1 MKYWL
6 GLGGVALTLTVAGC
20 GTEDAVT
27 EEPEEGAAQEETEQ
41 DQAPEAATEEEPAEG
56 TSGDSH
62 EGGQAAVDPYDYFL
76 EDGSTA
82 RFEGY
87 GNEFAE
93 FTLKTD
99 YMEANHVATYE
110 DNGGTVVL
118 KVFRLHDDRIEL
130 VKQEGEFYDEY
141 EASFEEL
148 EALDVISTYLE
159 FPIEEGQEIGDATV
173 IETGTSLET
182 SYENFDDVFVLE
194 SVSEE
199 DGSIN
204 RNYFVEGYGEVKR
217 EFRANADDP
226 DEMAITSTLAS
237 IELGEKTK

>member
-6 GLGGVALTLTVAGC
+6 GFGGVALMLTVAGC
-20 GTEDAVT
+20 GTQDTVT
-27 EEPEEGAAQEETEQ
+27 EEPEEGTVQEEATQDEVTEAEQEET
-41 DQAPEAATEEEPAEG
+41 PAEG
-56 TSGDSH
+56 TNGDSH
-62 EGGQAAVDPYDYFL
+62 DGGQAAVDPYDYFL
-76 EDGSTA
+76 EDGSIA

-118 KVFRLHDDRIEL
+118 KVFRLHEDRIEL
-130 VKQEGEFYDEY
+130 VKQEGEFYDDY
-141 EASFEEL
+141 TASFEEL
-148 EALDVISTYLE
+148 EALEVISTYLE

-173 IETGTSLET
+173 VETGTSLET
-182 SYENFDDVFVLE
+182 PYQNFDDVFVLE
-194 SVSEE
+194 SMTE

-217 EFRANADDP
+217 EFRANADDS

-237 IELGEKTK
+237 IELAEEKK

>member
-1 MKYWL
+1 MKYWS
-6 GLGGVALTLTVAGC
+6 GLGGVALMLAVAGC
-20 GTEDAVT
+20 GTQDTTIEQ
-27 EEPEEGAAQEETEQ
+27 PEEGAVQEEAAQEE
-41 DQAPEAATEEEPAEG
+41 APEAEMEEMPAEG
-56 TSGDSH
+56 TGGDSH
-62 EGGQAAVDPYDYFL
+62 GSEQATVDPYDYFL

-82 RFEGY
+82 KFEGY

-118 KVFRLHDDRIEL
+118 KVFRLHEDRIEL
-130 VKQEGEFYDEY
+130 VKQEGEFYDDY
-141 EASFEEL
+141 TASFEEL
-148 EALDVISTYLE
+148 EALEVISTYLE

-173 IETGTSLET
+173 VETGTSLET
-182 SYENFDDVFVLE
+182 PYQNFDDVFVLE
-194 SVSEE
+194 SMTE

-217 EFRANADDP
+217 EFRANADDS

-237 IELGEKTK
+237 VELAEKKK

>member
-6 GLGGVALTLTVAGC
+6 GFGGVALMLTVAGC
-20 GTEDAVT
+20 GTQDTVT
-27 EEPEEGAAQEETEQ
+27 EEPEEDVVQEESTQDEATEAEQEET
-41 DQAPEAATEEEPAEG
+41 PAEG

-62 EGGQAAVDPYDYFL
+62 DGGEAAVDPYDYFL
-76 EDGSTA
+76 EDGSIA
-82 RFEGY
+82 KFEGY

-130 VKQEGEFYDEY
+130 VKQEGEFYDDY
-141 EASFEEL
+141 TASFEEL
-148 EALDVISTYLE
+148 EALEVISTYLE
-159 FPIEEGQEIGDATV
+159 FPIEQGQEIGDATV
-173 IETGTSLET
+173 VETGTSLET
-182 SYENFDDVFVLE
+182 PYQNFDDVFVLE
-194 SVSEE
+194 SMTE

-204 RNYFVEGYGEVKR
+204 RNYFEEGYGEVKR
-217 EFRANADDP
+217 EFRANADDS

-237 IELGEKTK
+237 IELAEEKK

>member
-1 MKYWL
+1 MRYWVGAG
-6 GLGGVALTLTVAGC
+6 GLALMLTVAGC
-20 GTEDAVT
+20 GTQETVT
-27 EEPEEGAAQEETEQ
+27 EEPSEDAVQENAVEDSDMEEAGEN
-41 DQAPEAATEEEPAEG
+41 EG
-56 TSGDSH
+56 TAGDSH
-62 EGGQAAVDPYDYFL
+62 DGEQTAVDPYDYFL

-82 RFEGY
+82 KFEGY

-141 EASFEEL
+141 TASFEEL
-148 EALDVISTYLE
+148 EALEVISTYLE
-159 FPIEEGQEIGDATV
+159 FPIEEGQEIGEATV
-173 IETGTSLET
+173 VETGTNLET
-182 SYENFDDVFVLE
+182 PYRDFDDVFVLE
-194 SVSEE
+194 SVAEE

-204 RNYFVEGYGEVKR
+204 RNYFVEGFGEVKR

-237 IELGEKTK
+237 IELAEKKK

>member
-6 GLGGVALTLTVAGC
+6 GFGGVALMLTVAGC
-20 GTEDAVT
+20 GTQDTVT
-27 EEPEEGAAQEETEQ
+27 EEPEEDTVQEEATQDEATEAEQEET
-41 DQAPEAATEEEPAEG
+41 PAEG

-62 EGGQAAVDPYDYFL
+62 DGGQAAVDPYDYFL
-76 EDGSTA
+76 EDGSIA

-93 FTLKTD
+93 FTLKID

-130 VKQEGEFYDEY
+130 VKQEGEFYDDY
-141 EASFEEL
+141 TASFEEL
-148 EALDVISTYLE
+148 EALEVISTYLE

-173 IETGTSLET
+173 VETGTSLET
-182 SYENFDDVFVLE
+182 PYQNFDDVFVLE
-194 SVSEE
+194 SMTE

-217 EFRANADDP
+217 EFRANADDS

-237 IELGEKTK
+237 IELAEEKK

>member
-1 MKYWL
+1 MNYRF
-6 GLGGVALTLTVAGC
+6 GLGGLALVLAVAGC
-20 GTEDAVT
+20 GTQEMATEEPAGEAAQEDAV
-27 EEPEEGAAQEETEQ
+27 EDEALEET
-41 DQAPEAATEEEPAEG
+41 PAET

-62 EGGQAAVDPYDYFL
+62 GSEEAAIDPYDYFL

-110 DNGGTVVL
+110 SNGGTVVL
-118 KVFRLHDDRIEL
+118 RVYRLLDDRIEL

-141 EASFEEL
+141 TASFEEL
-148 EALDVISTYLE
+148 EALEVISTYLE

-173 IETGTSLET
+173 VETGASLET
-182 SYENFDDVFVLE
+182 PYQNFDNVFMLE
-194 SVSEE
+194 TIEEE
-199 DGSIN
+199 DGSVY

-217 EFRANADDP
+217 EFRGSVDDP
-226 DEMAITSTLAS
+226 DEMAVTSTLAS
-237 IELGEKTK
+237 IELGETRK

>member
-6 GLGGVALTLTVAGC
+6 GFGGMALMLTVAGC
-20 GTEDAVT
+20 GTQDTTIEQ
-27 EEPEEGAAQEETEQ
+27 PEEGAVQEEAAQEE
-41 DQAPEAATEEEPAEG
+41 APEAEMEEMPAEG
-56 TSGDSH
+56 TGGDSH
-62 EGGQAAVDPYDYFL
+62 GSEQATVDPYDYFL

-82 RFEGY
+82 KFEGY

-118 KVFRLHDDRIEL
+118 KVFRLHEDRIEL
-130 VKQEGEFYDEY
+130 VKQEGEFYDDY
-141 EASFEEL
+141 TASFEEL
-148 EALDVISTYLE
+148 EALEVISTYLE

-173 IETGTSLET
+173 VETGTSLET
-182 SYENFDDVFVLE
+182 PYQNFDDVFVLE
-194 SVSEE
+194 SMTE

-217 EFRANADDP
+217 EFRANADDS
-226 DEMAITSTLAS
+226 DEMTITSTLAS
-237 IELGEKTK
+237 IELAEEKK

>member
-6 GLGGVALTLTVAGC
+6 GFGGMALMLTVAGC
-20 GTEDAVT
+20 GTQDTVT
-27 EEPEEGAAQEETEQ
+27 EEPEEDTVQEETIQ
-41 DQAPEAATEEEPAEG
+41 DEATEAEQEETPAEG

-62 EGGQAAVDPYDYFL
+62 DGGQAAVDPYDYFL
-76 EDGSTA
+76 EDGSIA

-130 VKQEGEFYDEY
+130 VKQEGEFYDDY
-141 EASFEEL
+141 TASFEEL
-148 EALDVISTYLE
+148 EALEVISTYLE

-173 IETGTSLET
+173 VETGTSLET
-182 SYENFDDVFVLE
+182 PYQNFDDVFVLE
-194 SVSEE
+194 SMTE

-217 EFRANADDP
+217 EFRANADDS

-237 IELGEKTK
+237 IELAEEKK

>member
-6 GLGGVALTLTVAGC
+6 GFGGMALMLTVAGC
-20 GTEDAVT
+20 GTQDTVT
-27 EEPEEGAAQEETEQ
+27 EEPEEDTVQEETIQ
-41 DQAPEAATEEEPAEG
+41 DEATEAEQEETPAEG

-62 EGGQAAVDPYDYFL
+62 DGGQAAVDPYDYFL
-76 EDGSTA
+76 EDGSIA

-93 FTLKTD
+93 FTLKTN

-118 KVFRLHDDRIEL
+118 KVFRLHEDRIEL
-130 VKQEGEFYDEY
+130 VKQEGEFYDDY
-141 EASFEEL
+141 TASFEEL
-148 EALDVISTYLE
+148 EALEVISTYLE

-173 IETGTSLET
+173 VETGTSLET
-182 SYENFDDVFVLE
+182 PYQNFDDVFVLE
-194 SVSEE
+194 SMTE

-217 EFRANADDP
+217 EFRANADDS

-237 IELGEKTK
+237 IELAEEKK

>member
-6 GLGGVALTLTVAGC
+6 GFGGMALMLTVAGC
-20 GTEDAVT
+20 GTQDTVT
-27 EEPEEGAAQEETEQ
+27 EEPEEDTVQEETIQ
-41 DQAPEAATEEEPAEG
+41 DEATEAEQEETPAEG

-62 EGGQAAVDPYDYFL
+62 DGGQAAVDPYDYFL
-76 EDGSTA
+76 EDGSIA

-118 KVFRLHDDRIEL
+118 KVFRLHEDRIEL
-130 VKQEGEFYDEY
+130 VKQEGEFYDDY
-141 EASFEEL
+141 TASFEEL
-148 EALDVISTYLE
+148 EALEVISTYLE

-173 IETGTSLET
+173 VETGTSLET
-182 SYENFDDVFVLE
+182 PYQNFDDVFVLE
-194 SVSEE
+194 SMTE

-217 EFRANADDP
+217 EFRANADDS

-237 IELGEKTK
+237 IELAEEKK

>member
-1 MKYWL
+1 MKYRF
-6 GLGGVALTLTVAGC
+6 GLGGLALVLTVAGC
-20 GTEDAVT
+20 GTQDTVT
-27 EEPEEGAAQEETEQ
+27 EEPAEDTAQEDAVQ
-41 DQAPEAATEEEPAEG
+41 EEEASEETPAES

-62 EGGQAAVDPYDYFL
+62 DSEEATVDPYDYFL

-93 FTLKTD
+93 FTLRTD

-110 DNGGTVVL
+110 ENGGTVVL
-118 KVFRLHDDRIEL
+118 RVYRLHDDRIEL

-141 EASFEEL
+141 TASFEEL

-173 IETGTSLET
+173 VETGTSLET
-182 SYENFDDVFVLE
+182 PYQNFDGVFMLE
-194 SVSEE
+194 SFEGE
-199 DGSIN
+199 DGAVN

-217 EFRANADDP
+217 EFRGNVDDP
-226 DEMAITSTLAS
+226 DEMAVTSTLAS
-237 IELGEKTK
+237 IELGETIK

>member
-1 MKYWL
+1 MKHWL
-6 GLGGVALTLTVAGC
+6 GFGGVALMLTVAGC
-20 GTEDAVT
+20 GTQETVT
-27 EEPEEGAAQEETEQ
+27 EESEQDMMQEEATEN
-41 DQAPEAATEEEPAEG
+41 EAAKAEKEETPAKG

-62 EGGQAAVDPYDYFL
+62 DSSQAAVDPYDYFL
-76 EDGSTA
+76 EDGSIA
-82 RFEGY
+82 RFEGF

-99 YMEANHVATYE
+99 YMEANHVVTYE

-130 VKQEGEFYDEY
+130 VKQEGEFYDDFT
-141 EASFEEL
+141 ASFEEL
-148 EALDVISTYLE
+148 EALEVISTYLE

-173 IETGTSLET
+173 VETGASLET
-182 SYENFDDVFVLE
+182 PYQNFDDVFVLE
-194 SVSEE
+194 SMTE

-217 EFRANADDP
+217 EFRANADDL
-226 DEMAITSTLAS
+226 EELAITSTLAS
-237 IELGEKTK
+237 IEFAETKK

>member
-6 GLGGVALTLTVAGC
+6 GFGGVALMLTVAGC
-20 GTEDAVT
+20 GTQDTVT
-27 EEPEEGAAQEETEQ
+27 EEPEEDTVQEEATQDEATEAEQEET
-41 DQAPEAATEEEPAEG
+41 PAEG

-62 EGGQAAVDPYDYFL
+62 DGGQAAVDPYDYFL
-76 EDGSTA
+76 EDGSIA

-130 VKQEGEFYDEY
+130 VKQEGEFYDDY
-141 EASFEEL
+141 TASFEEL
-148 EALDVISTYLE
+148 EALEVISTYLE

-173 IETGTSLET
+173 VETGTSLET
-182 SYENFDDVFVLE
+182 PYQNFDDVFVLE
-194 SVSEE
+194 SMTE

-217 EFRANADDP
+217 EFRANADDS

-237 IELGEKTK
+237 IELAEEKK

>member
-6 GLGGVALTLTVAGC
+6 GFGGVALMLTVAGC
-20 GTEDAVT
+20 GTQDTVT
-27 EEPEEGAAQEETEQ
+27 EEPEEDTVQEEATQDEATEAEQEET
-41 DQAPEAATEEEPAEG
+41 PAEG

-62 EGGQAAVDPYDYFL
+62 DGGQAAVDPYDYFL
-76 EDGSTA
+76 EDGSIA

-118 KVFRLHDDRIEL
+118 KVFRLHEDRIEL
-130 VKQEGEFYDEY
+130 VKQEGEFYDDY
-141 EASFEEL
+141 TASFEEL
-148 EALDVISTYLE
+148 EALEVISTYLE

-173 IETGTSLET
+173 VETGTSLET
-182 SYENFDDVFVLE
+182 PYQNFDDVFVLE
-194 SVSEE
+194 SMTE

-217 EFRANADDP
+217 EFRANADDS

-237 IELGEKTK
+237 IELAEEKK

>member
-6 GLGGVALTLTVAGC
+6 GFGGVALMLTVAGC
-20 GTEDAVT
+20 GTQDTVT
-27 EEPEEGAAQEETEQ
+27 EEPEEDTVQEEATQDEATEAEQEET
-41 DQAPEAATEEEPAEG
+41 PAEG

-62 EGGQAAVDPYDYFL
+62 DGGQAAVDPYDYFL
-76 EDGSTA
+76 EDESIA

-130 VKQEGEFYDEY
+130 VKQEGEFYDDY
-141 EASFEEL
+141 TASFEEL
-148 EALDVISTYLE
+148 EALEVISTYLE

-173 IETGTSLET
+173 VETGTSLET
-182 SYENFDDVFVLE
+182 PYQNFDDVFVLE
-194 SVSEE
+194 SMTE

-217 EFRANADDP
+217 EFRANADDS

-237 IELGEKTK
+237 IELAEEKK

>member
-1 MKYWL
+1 MKYWVGAG
-6 GLGGVALTLTVAGC
+6 GLALMLTVAGC
-20 GTEDAVT
+20 GTQETVT
-27 EEPEEGAAQEETEQ
+27 EEPSEDAVQENAVEDSDMEEAGETE
-41 DQAPEAATEEEPAEG
+41 G
-56 TSGDSH
+56 TAGDSH
-62 EGGQAAVDPYDYFL
+62 DGEQTAVDPYDYFL

-82 RFEGY
+82 KFEGY

-141 EASFEEL
+141 TASFEEL
-148 EALDVISTYLE
+148 EALEVISTYLE

-173 IETGTSLET
+173 VETGTSLET
-182 SYENFDDVFVLE
+182 PYRDFEDVFVLE
-194 SVSEE
+194 TVAEE

-204 RNYFVEGYGEVKR
+204 RNYFVEGFGEVKR

-237 IELGEKTK
+237 IELAEKKK

>member
-1 MKYWL
+1 MRYYL
-6 GLGGVALTLTVAGC
+6 GLGGLALVLTVAGC
-20 GTEDAVT
+20 GTQDIVTDEPVEEAPQEDAVQEEATT
-27 EEPEEGAAQEETEQ
+27 EET
-41 DQAPEAATEEEPAEG
+41 PAEN

-62 EGGQAAVDPYDYFL
+62 DSEEAAVDPYDYFL

-82 RFEGY
+82 RFEGN

-118 KVFRLHDDRIEL
+118 KVYRLHDDRIEL

-141 EASFEEL
+141 TASFEEL
-148 EALDVISTYLE
+148 EALEVISTYLE

-182 SYENFDDVFVLE
+182 PYQNFNDVFVLE
-194 SVSEE
+194 SVAEE

-217 EFRANADDP
+217 EFQANSDDD
-226 DEMAITSTLAS
+226 DELAITSTLAS
-237 IELGEKTK
+237 IELAEKVK